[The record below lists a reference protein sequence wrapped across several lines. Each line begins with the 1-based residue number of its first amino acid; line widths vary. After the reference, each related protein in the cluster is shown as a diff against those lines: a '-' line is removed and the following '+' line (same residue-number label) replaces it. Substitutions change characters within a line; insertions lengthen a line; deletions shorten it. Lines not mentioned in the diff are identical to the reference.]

1 MSALDKLIQFDKTV
15 AELSG
20 FEVNEK
26 GILSRK
32 IWTEAV
38 KDFTD
43 VDVQV
48 NRRKV
53 GLPSMAN
60 MCQENGKLT
69 IFHPLHEIAGRGVS
83 PVMAMIENQSQV
95 WYSQLFT
102 EVMLGVMD
110 SVIDPKYKISP
121 DSPLVTE
128 CGSVDAKTAE
138 WLTKILRAASKPNE
152 KKRIVPILSVHISRQ
167 ANNDGHPVAV
177 LRCRLLD
184 ELESAVQSRAKGG
197 RLICGCKNVPMAQV
211 KALLELVRA
220 TLDTHIDSF
229 MGEVTYSAETGVAD
243 YFGAYCLALEDLQR
257 LFGEIADAAY
267 FPDNGQSWP
276 IMDAFLD
283 VDALEFS
290 ITSIT
295 TYCNEIDPQAGN
307 GGREKLV
314 PREPDVTDCV
324 EREFSDEGLAMGEK
338 TELEKPVAPVEV
350 ELTEE
355 EREHELYLKLQAKYK
370 TVEPDVTEAVEEVI
384 VETIVEEDDLS
395 DLPPWERNV
404 VRQERAAQQ
413 GETVKQE
420 VRSAGNTPKA
430 CVITSVPTGMGAKSN
445 QTQSYNWNASPVNR
459 SQGPGARGGN
469 NTFDNRNNANRGNG
483 NQQGGFGAF
492 GSGGFNT
499 NTRR

>member
-1 MSALDKLIQFDKTV
+1 MSALDKLIEFDKTV

-20 FEVNEK
+20 FEVSEK

-38 KDFTD
+38 SDFTD

-110 SVIDPKYKISP
+110 SITNPKYKISP
-121 DSPLVTE
+121 DSLLVTD

-167 ANNDGHPVAV
+167 ANNEGHPVAV

-184 ELESAVQSRAKGG
+184 ELVSAADSRAKGG

-220 TLDTHIDSF
+220 VLDTHLDSF
-229 MGEVTYSAETGVAD
+229 MGEEVYSADTGVAD
-243 YFGAYCLALEDLQR
+243 YFGAYCLAIEDLQR

-267 FPDNGQSWP
+267 FPNEGQSWP
-276 IMDAFLD
+276 VLDAFID
-283 VDALEFS
+283 IDTLEFS
-290 ITSIT
+290 ITSIK

-307 GGREKLV
+307 GGRDKLV
-314 PREPDVTDCV
+314 PRESDVVDCV
-324 EREFSDEGLAMGEK
+324 QRDFSDDGLAMGE
-338 TELEKPVAPVEV
+338 TTVLEKVEAPVGDG
-350 ELTEE
+350 LTEE
-355 EREHELYLKLQAKYK
+355 EREHALFLKLQSKYQAAAPE
-370 TVEPDVTEAVEEVI
+370 VEVAVEKEVI
-384 VETIVEEDDLS
+384 IESAPIADDLD

-404 VRQERAAQQ
+404 IRQERAAEQ
-413 GETVKQE
+413 GEVVQQE
-420 VRSAGNTPKA
+420 VRSTGGQPKA

-445 QTQSYNWNASPVNR
+445 QAQSYNWNANPVNR
-459 SQGPGARGGN
+459 NQGAGVRGGN
-469 NTFDNRNNANRGNG
+469 NTFDNRSHNG
-483 NQQGGFGAF
+483 NASAGAGGFGAF
-492 GSGGFNT
+492 GGGGFNA